1 MEELLKIYSSNDLEI
16 NNIKEQISIVI
27 AELKYKQNELK
38 RKKEEIKEKIK
49 KAMEENGVKNYENDY
64 ISLTYVAPTTRRTVD
79 SKLLKEKYV
88 EIYEECSKISDVKSS
103 IRIKIKNYNTT
114 PEVKIIEGVETILD

>member
-27 AELKYKQNELK
+27 AELQNKQNELK
-38 RKKEEIKEKIK
+38 SKNEEIKEQIK

>member
-1 MEELLKIYSSNDLEI
+1 
-16 NNIKEQISIVI
+16 
-27 AELKYKQNELK
+27 
-38 RKKEEIKEKIK
+38 
-49 KAMEENGVKNYENDY
+49 MEENGVKNYENDY

-114 PEVKIIEGVETILD
+114 PEAKIIEGVETISQQTIS